1 MVWYL
6 SFSLW
11 LTLLGMI
18 ISRSI
23 HVAANGI
30 TLCKRVFHSWRLSNI
45 PECVCVCVCVS
56 HLLYSS
62 VDGHLCCFCILPIVN
77 NAALS
82 IGVHVIFQILVLSRY
97 MPRHGIAGSYDSSLF
112 SFLRKLHTVFHS
124 DCNSHS
130 HQQLCRRVSF
140 SPHPLQHLLLISMDF
155 LAMAILTGVR

>member
-18 ISRSI
+18 ISRSV
-23 HVAANGI
+23 HVAANSI
-30 TLCKRVFHSWRLSNI
+30 TLCKRVFHSWWLSNI
-45 PECVCVCVCVS
+45 PVCVCVCVRVS

-62 VDGHLCCFCILPIVN
+62 LDGHLRCFCILPVVN

-82 IGVHVIFQILVLSRY
+82 IGVHVLFRILVLSRY
-97 MPRHGIAGSYDSSLF
+97 MPTGGIAGSHDISFF
-112 SFLRKLHTVFHS
+112 SFLRKLHNVFHS
-124 DCNSHS
+124 GCNSHS

-140 SPHPLQHLLLISMDF
+140 SPHPLQHLLLISIDF